1 MNKGYLCCSKDLN
14 PCPHALRVGNF
25 TLTLSILL
33 ESVSRY
39 TLPLSRSWHGI
50 IIAFVDLRLLPL
62 ADLRVIQLSFRH
74 PSFGGSHGFTRI
86 IANPRHYSFLKWNEF
101 VKYVGTLYASSCFP
115 IEWRYSRNCSAC
127 FPASDSGFLPHL
139 SMYFNTL
146 SLKRRNRLYHN
157 PKVFWVLSTSA

>member
-1 MNKGYLCCSKDLN
+1 MDKGYLCCSKDLN
-14 PCPHALRVGNF
+14 LCPHALRVGNF
-25 TLTLSILL
+25 TLTLSIHL
-33 ESVSRY
+33 ESFSRY
-39 TLPLSRSWHGI
+39 TFPFWAWHGI
-50 IIAFVDLRLLPL
+50 IIAFVGLRLLPL
-62 ADLRVIQLSFRH
+62 AEWTLRFTRH

-86 IANPRHYSFLKWNEF
+86 ITNPRHYSFLKWNEF

-157 PKVFWVLSTSA
+157 PKDFWVLSTSA